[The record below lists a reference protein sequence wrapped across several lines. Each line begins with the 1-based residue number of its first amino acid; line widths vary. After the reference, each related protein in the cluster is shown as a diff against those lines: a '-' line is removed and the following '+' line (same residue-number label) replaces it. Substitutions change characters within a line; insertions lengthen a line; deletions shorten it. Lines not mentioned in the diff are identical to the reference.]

1 MGFKVLRAWR
11 KGLVCGLVIGAAT
24 GAAADVAAPAVNEL
38 KILTAEQRRAR
49 VKAWAAQK
57 KLAFAPLNG
66 VALDTSPPRL
76 TAIRLPVSFDP
87 TRSVSQLVVD
97 FSLTDDLSGTEWV
110 MIDAYGPTGQL
121 ASAVV
126 TIPPGPT
133 QYSGKAALDISPFAA
148 AGEWQILAVQ
158 GYDRAGNYFYL
169 GQRELADLGNTVV
182 NVSNKLV
189 DAEAPR
195 LVSGRILTPSVSKST
210 PPAGTNEGT
219 PYAAV
224 TVKTLDNGTTAIS
237 GVFGVGLNFCLAD
250 QSACFTVGAVTDVF
264 RQAKWT
270 ASASGSLWSNLPVGD
285 YMLSWVTI
293 NDHARNERYY
303 QSIAFGGETD
313 FSTMFPDL
321 TIHVV
326 P

>member
-1 MGFKVLRAWR
+1 
-11 KGLVCGLVIGAAT
+11 
-24 GAAADVAAPAVNEL
+24 VAV
-38 KILTAEQRRAR
+38 
-49 VKAWAAQK
+49 
-57 KLAFAPLNG
+57 
-66 VALDTSPPRL
+66 DTLPPRL

-97 FSLTDDLSGTEWV
+97 FSLDDDLSGTEWV
-110 MIDAYGPTGQL
+110 MIDAYGPTGQS

-133 QYSGKAALDISPFAA
+133 QYNGKAALDISPFAA
-148 AGEWQILAVQ
+148 AGEWQILGVQ
-158 GYDRAGNYFYL
+158 GYDRAGNYFYV
-169 GQRELADLGNTVV
+169 GQPDLAGLGNTVV

-189 DAEAPR
+189 DSEAPR
-195 LVSGRILTPSVSKST
+195 LVSGKIVTPSVSKST
-210 PPAGTNEGT
+210 PPAGTTEGT

-224 TVKTLDNGTTAIS
+224 VVKTLDNGTTAIS

-264 RQAKWT
+264 RQARWT
-270 ASASGSLWSNLPVGD
+270 TSASGSIWSYLPVGD

-293 NDHARNERYY
+293 SDHARNERYY
-303 QSIAFGGETD
+303 QSIAFGGDTD
-313 FSTMFPDL
+313 FSAMFPDL
-321 TIHVV
+321 TIHVI